1 MATENLAAATLMRL
15 RDAHVEHVMR
25 NLSGDWLADQLALE
39 IEALYERLQ
48 TATLSEIL
56 PPSRVAAY
64 LVNLVQTAPIA
75 PELRETIVAIGQALR
90 RAENNKDVRL
100 DHFISR
106 SHYDRAV
113 QQVAALDELRGQ
125 LIRSVMASP
134 LYSGLISDVLYYGI
148 KDYLLSENN
157 VAMKVPGMGSLM
169 KLGKG
174 VLDKAAPNLEQAAE
188 KAIKGYIKTNIKRTL
203 SISEKFLD
211 NALNSTNIVK
221 VSDHFWTLANE
232 ATLVDVVKRLPE
244 DQWAK
249 SAELVDD
256 IWRDVRMS
264 PHVSAW
270 ITVGVDAFYAE
281 NGGKALAP
289 WLSVL
294 GYDKQWVTAHAQQWL
309 PELLER
315 GVVKEYVRER
325 VKVQLTAFYES
336 EAAVNA
342 VQAV

>member
-1 MATENLAAATLMRL
+1 MATEHPTGAVLMRL

-25 NLSGDWLADQLALE
+25 NLSGEWLADQLALE
-39 IEALYERLQ
+39 VEALYERLQ
-48 TATLSEIL
+48 TVTLSEII
-56 PPSRVAAY
+56 PSARAAAY
-64 LVNLVQTAPIA
+64 LTSIVQTAPLS
-75 PELRETIVAIGQALR
+75 PEMRTTIVTIGQALR
-90 RAENNKDVRL
+90 RADNNKDVRL
-100 DHFISR
+100 DQFITR

-113 QQVAALDELRGQ
+113 EQISQLDELRGQ
-125 LIRSVMASP
+125 LIRSIMASP

-157 VAMKVPGMGSLM
+157 VAMKVPGVGSLM

-188 KAIKGYIKTNIKRTL
+188 KAIKGYIKSNIKRTL

-232 ATLVDVVKRLPE
+232 ATLGDVVKRLPE
-244 DQWAK
+244 NQWEK
-249 SAELVDD
+249 TAELVDD
-256 IWRDVRMS
+256 IWRDVRQS
-264 PHVSAW
+264 PHIASW
-270 ITVGVDAFYAE
+270 MGVGVEAFYKE

-289 WLSVL
+289 LL
-294 GYDKQWVTAHAQQWL
+294 TTMGYDRQWITAHLQQWL

-315 GVVKEYVRER
+315 KVVKEYLRER
-325 VKVQLTAFYES
+325 IKAQLTAFYES
-336 EAAVNA
+336 DAAQEA
-342 VQAV
+342 VQAG

>member
-1 MATENLAAATLMRL
+1 MATENSAAAVMMRL

-25 NLSGDWLADQLALE
+25 NLSGEWLADQLALE

-48 TATLSEIL
+48 SVTLSEML
-56 PPSRVAAY
+56 PAARVAAY
-64 LVNLVQTAPIA
+64 LVNLVQTAPIT
-75 PELRETIVAIGQALR
+75 PEIRETVVAVGQALR
-90 RAENNKDVRL
+90 RADNNKDVRL
-100 DHFISR
+100 DQFITR

-113 QQVAALDELRGQ
+113 QQVAELDELRGQ

-188 KAIKGYIKTNIKRTL
+188 KAIKGYIKSNIKRTL

-232 ATLVDVVKRLPE
+232 ATLTDVVKRLPE
-244 DQWAK
+244 DQWSK
-249 SAELVDD
+249 TAELIDD
-256 IWRDVRMS
+256 MWRDVRLS
-264 PHVSAW
+264 PHVAAW

-309 PELLER
+309 PEVLER
-315 GVVKEYVRER
+315 SVVKDYLRER
-325 VKVQLTAFYES
+325 VKAQFTAFYES
-336 EAAVNA
+336 DAAVKA
-342 VQAV
+342 VLAE